1 MCIRSLLTLLRT
13 SGLSCCLWVSFGH
26 ILGHFRHEFCW
37 AHSAIYWGAFD
48 INSYLRLAEQLDRI
62 GLVDPADDL
71 EAAQAQIQI
80 SYYICI
86 CICLYVHII
95 FSILYSPDTNSEK
108 PRTGF
113 TVLSRCTRALTFK
126 KYIYIYTYRYIYTY
140 IYIFFF
146 LIYIHIYIY

>member
-13 SGLSCCLWVSFGH
+13 SGLSCCLWVSFSH

-95 FSILYSPDTNSEK
+95 FSILYS
-108 PRTGF
+108 TGF
-113 TVLSRCTRALTFK
+113 TVLSRCTRALTFQ
-126 KYIYIYTYRYIYTY
+126 KYIYIY
-140 IYIFFF
+140 IYI
-146 LIYIHIYIY
+146 